1 MNENAKP
8 NSLAEVKDRL
18 VENVKFFG
26 AGLLIVTVLSLVALD
41 PGIGYEV
48 TTSITSS
55 KLVVEGH
62 PCHGYTVTG
71 NLKCSF
77 NTMLYPITCMF
88 GY

>member
-26 AGLLIVTVLSLVALD
+26 AGLLIVTVLSLAALA

-62 PCHGYTVTG
+62 PCHAT
-71 NLKCSF
+71 
-77 NTMLYPITCMF
+77 P
-88 GY
+88 